1 METRKPTRREQ
12 QLMTGMA
19 IDSLEE
25 LEKFLNQ
32 PSRPGLASQS
42 RPPDEELDLLEE
54 ERQTEEEFY
63 DSMKA
68 HPRDRTHGISSFWND
83 PF

>member
-1 METRKPTRREQ
+1 MEARKPTRREQ

-32 PSRPGLASQS
+32 PSRSTAIGYGTTPL
-42 RPPDEELDLLEE
+42 REL
-54 ERQTEEEFY
+54 
-63 DSMKA
+63 
-68 HPRDRTHGISSFWND
+68 
-83 PF
+83 